1 MSEKKFSDMQNKP
14 DKKHAKHLKITKRD
28 KHLTVKILVAF
39 AVIVSGLSGA
49 SLYLNKRS
57 QKREVAYLDRFNLAS
72 DRDVQASDGNA
83 LNQFASEVAAASSE
97 DSTKGHT
104 VVVNGKVLDDDSTV
118 DSLASSADSSIKYDG
133 LYVMNYADAQ
143 QAESAVSNLNT
154 DNSKPASVV
163 DGAVWSIQNDAKQ
176 NYDKPTEIPD
186 SLVQSASPR
195 EDAAKQKKAL
205 VALIDTGDN
214 NADSSVD
221 FTGTGS
227 QDRNGHGTYMA
238 GLIKEKSGDQAYI
251 LSLKAMN
258 DDGTGSMENV
268 TAAVKYA
275 INAGA
280 DIINMSISAPDSD
293 AAEAFKTVVQQA
305 VDNGIRVVAAAG
317 NYSADISKYVPAN
330 IPGVISVGAVTEDG
344 MIADFSNYGKSLT
357 MSVKSADSTSEAAA
371 VVSGY
376 LAGNK
381 SLGSQDDIEGNYKEN
396 PKNEGKDEPET
407 DKDKFTIQWAS
418 GYISVEVMT
427 DGGSAQAF
435 GTGATAVVRK
445 GDGSRSIN
453 MTDYDYKYVALS
465 VTAYPDSGWAVD
477 KFEVGGDV
485 SEYYLNHGFPDS
497 TVEAGSGTWTRGD
510 HWDPVNRITPY
521 DHIFITPGH
530 LEPGMTW
537 DTPYYGEAWR
547 RSGTATVKVYFK
559 RVSHLLNVNLNDPDG
574 NEQPGNNP
582 YVGTFSV
589 TNGQN
594 WDWLNNQGDVY
605 EYLTGTAW
613 VGQVHLNEGYALAD
627 DSLTYTNPGYATG
640 CVRFDMSSDHTV
652 NINTRRTNVTFNFDA
667 NGGTGGPDPVK
678 LTYGSGNWNT
688 LNRSDLIPKAGIAQF
703 QGWYTSPDERKG
715 EQVYDANGNAVNCS
729 FWNNG
734 VAKFPNS
741 EDGKTYTLYAH
752 WKAWDDSNLAIKQ
765 SDGSEIYGYNAMTN
779 EAMFQG
785 QPMIYPSGYSGT
797 TPLNYAL
804 QQDLTFDDAHGTTA
818 DFVKFTLGYNG
829 KKVADNVYDSADYI
843 IPGDTIQISNVSV
856 PAGYK
861 FLGYDVY
868 QPQTDNITYQQRVD
882 ANGNG
887 KDLNLTVPLAGRDC
901 FIVMQGVA
909 YNVHFDSNP
918 RTYDNKAWPDGSP
931 LNLPTG
937 SMSDKTFHY
946 GEKEQLPDNTYAWPG
961 HTFLGWSLK
970 ADATTPDTIPVY
982 TAQGVKT
989 NVTLSPDGLKNYG
1002 SAFWNYFGQSLGAY
1016 AHKDGASITL
1026 YAVWRTEDT
1035 TIKIDPNGGTY
1046 SGSKSVTQKWGSST
1060 TVPNPTPA
1068 TENITVT
1075 YDFNDTADEHD
1086 TKVVKK
1092 DANGNNMLDKDGNPV
1107 YETVKAV
1114 HSPGSWD
1121 ATQPKGVSSSATS
1134 QNKDSS
1140 TMVFNRWDI
1149 VGADKNVYG
1158 NSVTYGQGDKAYG
1171 YFSDGT
1177 HYVFAENPVTL
1188 QAQYWHTEITLPRPV
1203 RDGYTFIGWY
1213 SDEKCTQKVGNAGDA
1228 YRIPNGSS
1236 IRTFYARW
1244 IKNTYTYQDTIDLRM
1259 EDTTSTREGWLY
1271 IGKFDDQGNP
1281 ITTVDTAPE
1290 NSAYNQAIIQIS
1302 EGDSFDASKVV
1313 LTLKTGSGLYDANG
1327 KLVGTMF
1334 TDRGRSGYY
1343 DLTGHVTFGKTYT
1356 VHESQAPAGYYYSQ
1370 DIKFTAT
1377 ENSFIQIDVTDSPI
1391 NFDVVKQDSKVH
1403 TPLSNATFQLIDHS
1417 QNDKVV
1423 CTDTTDE
1430 NGRLNNIGKNLIA
1443 GHNMTLH
1450 ETNAPT
1456 GYKVKDYPI
1465 QVPQYKDST
1474 WETNHLTAEQYIL
1487 PETSNYVKLNIKKVD
1502 KSGTGLSGAQFQLY
1516 VMKNGHLYEAR
1527 HDNDNNL
1534 LDPMSSD
1541 YAKYAGNTYLSTV
1554 SGDDGLAKFEQKL
1567 PPKALS
1573 DGTAPQEYTLDWG
1586 EKGTEQDWY
1595 IKEIKAPEG
1604 RSLLSHPVKVSLKDE
1619 DNKTYTVVIQDDQVI
1634 EVLNSGGSGSY
1645 KVLYLGLSIAV
1656 VGALGAYFEKRR
1668 TA

>member
-1 MSEKKFSDMQNKP
+1 MSEKEFSGMQNGP
-14 DKKHAKHLKITKRD
+14 GNKHAKHLKITKRD

-97 DSTKGHT
+97 DTAKGHT
-104 VVVNGKVLDDDSTV
+104 VVVNGKILDDDSTV

-163 DGAVWSIQNDAKQ
+163 DGAVWSIQDDAKQ

-186 SLVQSASPR
+186 SLAQSASPR
-195 EDAAKQKKAL
+195 EDAAKQKKTL

-317 NYSADISKYVPAN
+317 NYSADINKYVPAN

-357 MSVKSADSTSEAAA
+357 MSVKGADSTSEAAA

-381 SLGSQDDIEGNYKEN
+381 NLGSQDDIEGNYKEN

-407 DKDKFTIQWAS
+407 DKDKFTTQVS
-418 GYISVEVMT
+418 GQYVYVSVGGGEGTIITYSLHGPATSTDATEHGT
-427 DGGSAQAF
+427 DGG
-435 GTGATAVVRK
+435 GTG
-445 GDGSRSIN
+445 DMIN
-453 MTDYDYKYVALS
+453 FNTV
-465 VTAYPDSGWAVD
+465 AYPAAGYAFDRYEISGDTTHSYDSVWYTDRDERPYRGNRRSTDDVHPSHAG
-477 KFEVGGDV
+477 ETPSGDQIA
-485 SEYYLNHGFPDS
+485 LNHGNMI
-497 TVEAGSGTWTRGD
+497 TVVPTRYGTV
-510 HWDPVNRITPY
+510 H
-521 DHIFITPGH
+521 
-530 LEPGMTW
+530 
-537 DTPYYGEAWR
+537 
-547 RSGTATVKVYFK
+547 VKAYFK

-627 DSLTYTNPGYATG
+627 DSLAYTNPGYATG

-667 NGGTGGPDPVK
+667 NGGTGGPDPVT
-678 LTYGSGNWNT
+678 LTYGSGNWTVVNGHDH
-688 LNRSDLIPKAGIAQF
+688 NANWIPKGGDAWF
-703 QGWYTSPDERKG
+703 LGWYTSPDENAG
-715 EQVYDANGNAVNCS
+715 EQVYDANGNAVNGS
-729 FWNNG
+729 FWQNG

-752 WKAWDDSNLAIKQ
+752 WKSTVDVNYVNYR
-765 SDGSEIYGYNAMTN
+765 SDGKKTYAARAYANLDMFYAQSVSVWDNNRTPFHYAIQNDYHFGNGY
-779 EAMFQG
+779 G
-785 QPMIYPSGYSGT
+785 QPSDYVT
-797 TPLNYAL
+797 
-804 QQDLTFDDAHGTTA
+804 
-818 DFVKFTLGYNG
+818 FTLGLNG
-829 KKVADNVYDSADYI
+829 RTVADNVFDAAERLV
-843 IPGDTIQISNVSV
+843 PGTTVQLSNISV
-856 PAGYK
+856 PDGYK
-861 FLGYDVY
+861 FLGYDIY
-868 QPQTDNITYQQRVD
+868 QTFIPETNVP
-882 ANGNG
+882 
-887 KDLNLTVPLAGRDC
+887 KDLTPFIIRDSKLDIKTDLNDREI
-901 FIVMQGVA
+901 FIATQGVS

-946 GEKEQLPDNTYAWPG
+946 GEKEQFPDNTYAWPG

-989 NVTLSPDGLKNYG
+989 QVTLSPGGLKNYG

-1035 TIKIDPNGGTY
+1035 TITIDPNGGTY
-1046 SGSKSVTQKWGSST
+1046 NGSKSVTQKWGSST

-1086 TKVVKK
+1086 TKVIQK
-1092 DANGNNMLDKDGNPV
+1092 DDKGNNLLDENGNPV
-1107 YETVKAV
+1107 YKTEKAK
-1114 HSPGSWD
+1114 HNPGSWD

-1140 TMVFNRWDI
+1140 KMVFNRWDI
-1149 VGADKNVYG
+1149 VGADKKVYG

-1259 EDTTSTREGWLY
+1259 EDTTNTRKTWLY

-1327 KLVGTMF
+1327 KLVEAMQ
-1334 TDRGRSGYY
+1334 TDSMRYGYY
-1343 DLTGHVTFGKTYT
+1343 ELTKHVTFGKTYT
-1356 VHESQAPAGYYYSQ
+1356 VHESQAPAGYYYSH
-1370 DIKFTAT
+1370 DMKFTAT
-1377 ENSFIQIDVTDSPI
+1377 EDSYLTINVTDSPI
-1391 NFDVVKQDSKVH
+1391 DFDVVKQDSKVH
-1403 TPLSNATFQLIDHS
+1403 TPLSNATFQLIDDS
-1417 QNDKVV
+1417 QNNKVV

-1430 NGRLNNIGKNLIA
+1430 NGMLNNIGKNLIA

-1456 GYKVKDYPI
+1456 GYKVQDYTV

-1474 WETNHLTAEQYIL
+1474 WETQHLTAEQYIL

-1516 VMKNGHLYEAR
+1516 VMKNGQLYEAR

-1595 IKEIKAPEG
+1595 IKEVKSPEG

-1645 KVLYLGLSIAV
+1645 KILYLGLAIAV
-1656 VGALGAYFEKRR
+1656 AGALGAYLEKRR